1 MKIVGL
7 RICEARISGFL
18 IDCVCFRIENC
29 DFFVVVEDVGME
41 EMENI

>member
-18 IDCVCFRIENC
+18 IDFVCVRIEKW
-29 DFFVVVEDVGME
+29 DFLLL
-41 EMENI
+41 